1 MKEEEAP
8 VARNV
13 STDAGELR
21 LGNGGSSS
29 VVALVDTRYQ
39 PAEPGF
45 RAQAVAQG
53 FVLTRQSFRVRP
65 GGAPMERLAPDADG
79 AIRLNVGDVVEETVE
94 LVTAAPQSKRRT

>member
-1 MKEEEAP
+1 IPVTLTRGGATDEIVVNGDAP

-13 STDAGELR
+13 STDPAELR
-21 LGNGGSSS
+21 IGNGGVSP

-45 RAQAVAQG
+45 RAQPVTQG

-65 GGAPMERLAPDADG
+65 GAPMERLAADAEG
-79 AIRLNVGDVVEETVE
+79 AIHLNVGDVVEE
-94 LVTAAPQSKRRT
+94 